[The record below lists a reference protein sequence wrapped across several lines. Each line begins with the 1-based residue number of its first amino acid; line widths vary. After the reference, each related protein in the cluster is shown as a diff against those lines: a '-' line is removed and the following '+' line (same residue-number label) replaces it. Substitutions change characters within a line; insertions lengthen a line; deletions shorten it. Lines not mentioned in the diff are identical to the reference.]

1 MENIVNMAAKI
12 IPNGQIIDIKAQ
24 NLERP
29 SKKEKYDSTIEER
42 ERTYEARKPEP
53 RFGEYR

>member
-1 MENIVNMAAKI
+1 MAAKI
-12 IPNGQIIDIKAQ
+12 IPNGQIINIKAQ

-42 ERTYEARKPEP
+42 ERTYEVTKPDS
-53 RFGEYR
+53 RLNEYR

>member
-1 MENIVNMAAKI
+1 MAAKI
-12 IPNGQIIDIKAQ
+12 IPNGQIINIKAQ

-42 ERTYEARKPEP
+42 DRAYETRKPEP